1 MCCEQVRHGCGR
13 RRVHALDQIVELWIA
28 LMTLLNTWVGFRAA
42 GGLPARRGGRPA
54 VLVIMNTAVALCREP
69 NRQRDRRLS

>member
-1 MCCEQVRHGCGR
+1 
-13 RRVHALDQIVELWIA
+13 
-28 LMTLLNTWVGFRAA
+28 MTLLNTWVGFRAA
-42 GGLPARRGGRPA
+42 GGLPARRGGCPA